1 MSPGEHTA
9 RLATQAEREMWV
21 LAHGAGPGLGLVAFA
36 HLRLRGFSDSGRLLD
51 AVARL
56 VTERREFTS
65 RFELRPDG
73 LVVEQGGSG
82 TATVTTFS
90 ATTQIRDVQ
99 EALGSKQFDLAEGP
113 VCHAGVRIDEA
124 DGTADVV
131 IAAHHAL
138 FDGASDEVVLHALIA
153 CYESGSPNDPAAAE
167 AATASR
173 GDGGS
178 VAARAGD
185 LADVPDLPA
194 LEQLSF
200 RDLLH
205 RPGAWTS
212 GDLATITHED
222 VVACARTRRVTPYAV
237 YLAAFGAAVGRVT
250 GSRRFAIGIALARRT
265 EAERNMI
272 GCFVRLVP
280 VRIDLDAP
288 SLLPAVWDDLGRA
301 MASPS
306 IGFSD
311 WGGTRR
317 SPDPS
322 RMPLFQACFSYQGWK
337 RETVVA
343 SGVTFTT
350 RHIRELGCHAEYFGE
365 VVLEGQDLQAGFSTP
380 EGDAWH
386 AQRGELAVGYAES
399 LAALIGGRL

>member
-1 MSPGEHTA
+1 
-9 RLATQAEREMWV
+9 MWV
-21 LAHGAGPGLGLVAFA
+21 LSRGVGPGRGLVAFA
-36 HLRLRGFSDSGRLLD
+36 HLRLRGSIDSGRLVD

-56 VTERREFTS
+56 VTARHEFTS
-65 RFELRPDG
+65 RFAFRPDG

-82 TATVTTFS
+82 AATVTTFS
-90 ATTQIRDVQ
+90 ATTPIRDVQ
-99 EALGSKQFDLAEGP
+99 EAVGSKRFDLAEGP
-113 VCHAGVRIDEA
+113 VCHAGVRVDEA

-138 FDGASDEVVLHALIA
+138 FDGASDEVVLKALIA
-153 CYESGSPNDPAAAE
+153 CYESRSPNDLVAAE
-167 AATASR
+167 AATGSR

-178 VAARAGD
+178 VAARARD

-265 EAERNMI
+265 EAERNII

-317 SPDPS
+317 SRTPRACRSSKRAFLTKAGSAKPSSLLVSPSPPDTSGSWAVTPS
-322 RMPLFQACFSYQGWK
+322 TSARSSSRVKTC
-337 RETVVA
+337 RRA
-343 SGVTFTT
+343 SQLPRAT
-350 RHIRELGCHAEYFGE
+350 RGML
-365 VVLEGQDLQAGFSTP
+365 S
-380 EGDAWH
+380 
-386 AQRGELAVGYAES
+386 
-399 LAALIGGRL
+399 AANSPSATRNRSPH